1 MDFNIIEIIMMC
13 VFMWDHKKGNEY
25 PDGLQASGHPK
36 KNKSKT
42 STVGHLK
49 FPRKKNREK
58 SWPFFTHLHRT
69 QSKST
74 EKMRSPGQFVIYA
87 AFTCW
92 IFLYANTLALCVCR
106 WLYCSIDRNI
116 FGLYLCQKRK
126 QEFVGSGERSETVKW
141 GEQPKTE
148 VI

>member
-13 VFMWDHKKGNEY
+13 AFLCETIKKETNIQTGTR
-25 PDGLQASGHPK
+25 PQDTQ

-42 STVGHLK
+42 STIGHLK
-49 FPRKKNREK
+49 FPKKKNIEK

-74 EKMRSPGQFVIYA
+74 EKMRSPGQFVIYTTY
-87 AFTCW
+87 TCW
-92 IFLYANTLALCVCR
+92 FLIYANTLALCVVT

-116 FGLYLCQKRK
+116 FGFYLYQKRK
-126 QEFVGSGERSETVKW
+126 QEFVGSGERNEKVKW
-141 GEQPKTE
+141 EQPKTE